1 VIPANLQNEPRW
13 RYFSECFSRL
23 FAILF
28 KLAVNSS
35 NILKGPAA
43 EKSMI
48 AAFIQLPG
56 ILLEGS
62 LTGLEIA
69 GRCVIF
75 ESLISADLLSRHGVH
90 NA

>member
-1 VIPANLQNEPRW
+1 MIPANLPNEPRW
-13 RYFSECFSRL
+13 RHFSECFSRL

-28 KLAVNSS
+28 KLAVNST

-48 AAFIQLPG
+48 PALIQLPG
-56 ILLEGS
+56 IPLEGS
-62 LTGLEIA
+62 LADLEIV
-69 GRCVIF
+69 GLCVIF
-75 ESLISADLLSRHGVH
+75 ESLIRADLLSRREVH